1 MPFLENRRTASIL
14 TYQLS
19 ALTRNAFLPYPAA
32 AMRIIDRYLL
42 RQFVQVFFICF
53 VSLDG
58 LYVVIDAFSNLD
70 EFLRYSEKD
79 GSLFGLMAE
88 FYGYRSIFMFER
100 MSSMLTM
107 ITGMFTVTWIQRHN
121 ELTALTA
128 AGVSRTRVIMP
139 IVAAAIAIS
148 LGTCLGREL
157 IIPQLAKKL
166 DRDPK
171 NLGGEAGQELK
182 PRFDN
187 ETGILMQGVY
197 TFANEQRIQQPS
209 FVLPE
214 TLDQYGKQLGAE
226 NAYYRPPEGD
236 RPGGYLFKKVLRPSQ
251 LTEKPSLKL
260 DGRAVVMTPHDAPWL
275 QSDEC
280 FVISNINFDQL
291 TGGRSWRQFSSTAQ
305 LIAGL
310 SNPSL
315 GLAGEYGADV
325 RVAIHA
331 RVVQPLLDLTLL
343 FLGLPLVLSGANR
356 NVFVAIGLCGIVCT
370 AFMMVVL
377 GCQYLGEISLLE
389 PALAAWAPLM
399 IFVPVAVGLFDRIE

>member
-1 MPFLENRRTASIL
+1 
-14 TYQLS
+14 
-19 ALTRNAFLPYPAA
+19 
-32 AMRIIDRYLL
+32 MRIIDRYLL
-42 RQFVQVFFICF
+42 RQFVQVFCICF

-70 EFLRYSEKD
+70 EFLHYSEKE
-79 GSLFGLMAE
+79 GNLFGMMAE
-88 FYGYRSIFMFER
+88 FYSYRSIFMFER

-128 AGVSRTRVIMP
+128 AGVSRTRVILP
-139 IVAAAIAIS
+139 IIAAAVAIS
-148 LGTCLGREL
+148 LFTCLGREL
-157 IIPQLAKKL
+157 VIPRLAKQL
-166 DRDPK
+166 DREPK
-171 NLGGEAGQELK
+171 NLRGEAGIELK

-197 TFANEQRIQQPS
+197 TFANEQRIQQPN

-214 TLDQYGKQLGAE
+214 TLDQYGKQLAAE

-236 RPGGYLFKKVLRPSQ
+236 RPGGYLFKKVVRPSQ
-251 LTEKPSLKL
+251 LA
-260 DGRAVVMTPHDAPWL
+260 GRASLQLAGRPVVITPRDRPDWL
-275 QSDEC
+275 HADEC
-280 FVISNINFDQL
+280 FVVSHIHFDQL

-356 NVFVAIGLCGIVCT
+356 NIFAAIGLCGVVCT
-370 AFMMVVL
+370 AFMMVVM

-399 IFVPVAVGLFDRIE
+399 VFVPVAVGLFDRIEY

>member
-1 MPFLENRRTASIL
+1 
-14 TYQLS
+14 
-19 ALTRNAFLPYPAA
+19 
-32 AMRIIDRYLL
+32 MRIIDRYLL
-42 RQFVQVFFICF
+42 RQFAQVFFICF

-70 EFLRYSEKD
+70 EFLRYSEKQ

-88 FYGYRSIFMFER
+88 FYSYRSIFMFER

-139 IVAAAIAIS
+139 IVVAAVVIS
-148 LGTCLGREL
+148 LGTCIGREL
-157 IIPQLAKKL
+157 IIPRLAKKL

-171 NLGGEAGQELK
+171 NLSGEAGEELK

-187 ETGILMQGVY
+187 ESGILMQGVY
-197 TFANEQRIQQPS
+197 TFANEQRIQQPN
-209 FVLPE
+209 FVLDDK
-214 TLDQYGKQLGAE
+214 LDRYGKQLAAE
-226 NAYYRPPEGD
+226 SAYYRPPEGD
-236 RPGGYLFKKVLRPSQ
+236 RPGGYLFKKVLRPNQ
-251 LTEKPSLKL
+251 LAGKPSLKL
-260 DGRAVVMTPHDAPWL
+260 DGRPVVITPHDAPGWL
-275 QSDEC
+275 QPDEC
-280 FVISNINFDQL
+280 FVVSNVNFDQL

-315 GLAGEYGADV
+315 GLDGSFGADV

-343 FLGLPLVLSGANR
+343 FLGLPLVLSGTNR

-377 GCQYLGEISLLE
+377 GCQYLGEISLIA

-399 IFVPVAVGLFDRIE
+399 VFVPVAVGLFDRIEY